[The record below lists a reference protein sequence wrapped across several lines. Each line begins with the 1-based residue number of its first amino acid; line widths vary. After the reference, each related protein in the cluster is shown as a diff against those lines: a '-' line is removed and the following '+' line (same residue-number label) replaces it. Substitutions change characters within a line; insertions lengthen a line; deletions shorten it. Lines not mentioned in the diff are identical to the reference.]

1 MEIGKCNK
9 EEIYTIYFVNSPA
22 PTAILVAV
30 YPQLLNYPG
39 WLWKSPELCFKD
51 LCDGPT
57 IQVTN
62 TGAGKIWEK
71 GAMRD
76 YFGLSSAAITK
87 KKIKSGTK
95 HLNGV

>member
-9 EEIYTIYFVNSPA
+9 EEIYTIHLVNSPLLSLLLY
-22 PTAILVAV
+22 I
-30 YPQLLNYPG
+30 QLLNYPG
-39 WLWKSPELCFKD
+39 WLWKSPGLCFKD
-51 LCDGPT
+51 LGDDPT

-62 TGAGKIWEK
+62 TVAGKIWKK
-71 GAMRD
+71 GALRNF
-76 YFGLSSAAITK
+76 FGLSSAALTE